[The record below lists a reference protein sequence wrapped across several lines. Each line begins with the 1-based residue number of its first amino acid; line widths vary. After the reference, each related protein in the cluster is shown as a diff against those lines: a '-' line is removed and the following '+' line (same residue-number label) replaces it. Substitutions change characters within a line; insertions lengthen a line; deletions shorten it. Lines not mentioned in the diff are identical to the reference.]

1 MKRKKKRRKRKKRKS
16 KSYALDKSTFDL
28 PKHLW
33 IFFLNKKNF
42 ILSAPVLQILQA
54 LGRRSSTHS
63 WHVFTL
69 KLLQQ
74 MPKIILVRPYFC
86 GNLWFSYGHFTRK
99 IGYAFLAITFLCCD
113 KTDFYLNKWYRSND
127 SYGFNTGNKENLF
140 LLQHSLY
147 CLVARPVSFVSSM
160 IGLLV

>member
-1 MKRKKKRRKRKKRKS
+1 MKRKKKRRKRKRRKS

-33 IFFLNKKNF
+33 IFSNRCPRIYWF
-42 ILSAPVLQILQA
+42 VLTFVVICDFPMATSQE
-54 LGRRSSTHS
+54 
-63 WHVFTL
+63 
-69 KLLQQ
+69 KLA
-74 MPKIILVRPYFC
+74 M
-86 GNLWFSYGHFTRK
+86 H
-99 IGYAFLAITFLCCD
+99 FLAITFLCCD

-147 CLVARPVSFVSSM
+147 CLVARPVSFVSPM